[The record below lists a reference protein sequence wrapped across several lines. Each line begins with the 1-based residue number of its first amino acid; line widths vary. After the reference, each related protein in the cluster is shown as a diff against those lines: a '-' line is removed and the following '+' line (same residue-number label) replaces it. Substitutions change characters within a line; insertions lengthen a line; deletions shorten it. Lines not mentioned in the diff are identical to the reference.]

1 MKNKKIGTLII
12 IVCSVLWAI
21 SGICGQLLFS
31 RTSLSTP
38 FLTMV
43 RLAVSGLIL
52 SGMAFFSNPQKF
64 LLLFKNKKDMLNA
77 FIFSVFGC
85 MAVQYS
91 YFAAI
96 EASNAATGTI
106 LQYMSPIFVVVTMS
120 ALHKKLPT
128 IAEGLCCILAV
139 AGVFLVSTGGNIK
152 SLSISPEALF
162 WGIFSAGC
170 LAYYNIAPVN
180 LVKKYGAMEIV
191 GLGMLLG
198 SVMLGVLVRP
208 FGVPMDGVDIVAIAE
223 IVIIII
229 FGTIIPFAAYPKGVA
244 IIGSTK
250 SSIIATSEPMSAFL
264 ISLFILGEKYPPL
277 SIVGFFFI
285 VLAVIFI
292 TLSGKKE
299 NNDRK

>member
-1 MKNKKIGTLII
+1 M
-12 IVCSVLWAI
+12 
-21 SGICGQLLFS
+21 
-31 RTSLSTP
+31 
-38 FLTMV
+38 
-43 RLAVSGLIL
+43 
-52 SGMAFFSNPQKF
+52 
-64 LLLFKNKKDMLNA
+64 
-77 FIFSVFGC
+77 
-85 MAVQYS
+85 
-91 YFAAI
+91 
-96 EASNAATGTI
+96 
-106 LQYMSPIFVVVTMS
+106 
-120 ALHKKLPT
+120 
-128 IAEGLCCILAV
+128 
-139 AGVFLVSTGGNIK
+139 
-152 SLSISPEALF
+152 
-162 WGIFSAGC
+162 
-170 LAYYNIAPVN
+170 AYYNIAPVS
-180 LVKKYGAMEIV
+180 LVKKYGTMEIV

-208 FGVPMDGVDIVAIAE
+208 FGVPMEGVDFVAIAE
-223 IVIIII
+223 IVVIII

>member
-162 WGIFSAGC
+162 C

-208 FGVPMDGVDIVAIAE
+208 FGVQMEGVDIVAIAE